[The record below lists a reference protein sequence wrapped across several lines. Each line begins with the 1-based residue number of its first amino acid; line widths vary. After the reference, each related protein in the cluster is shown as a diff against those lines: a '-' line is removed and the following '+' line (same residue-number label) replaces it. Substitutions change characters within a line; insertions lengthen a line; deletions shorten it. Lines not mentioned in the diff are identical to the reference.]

1 MSMMLTT
8 LLFWL
13 VPTLFMVCF
22 AGLTFVLMRGLAAGA
37 EAYSGEYSADTAR
50 QFEDI
55 FLFVPPRR
63 IAEIGWMCSAAA
75 FALVFF
81 LTGSL
86 TDRRGFGVGLV
97 LGALAAAGMLQM
109 PRLLLVTLRRRRLRK
124 FNLQLVDTLVSMSNA
139 LKAGFSIMQSFETVT
154 RDGENP
160 IAQEFGLFLQQTRV
174 GVSFSEAMANMERR
188 VGSDDLTLVVLA
200 IETARQTGGNLTE
213 IFEQISATIR
223 ERMRIENRIRTLTA
237 QGRLQGIVV
246 GSMPLLI
253 AGVLTVLDP
262 DMMLPFLHSVPGAAI
277 IALVI
282 VMIACGG
289 VIIRKIIAI
298 DV

>member
-1 MSMMLTT
+1 MNTVVAT
-8 LLFWL
+8 VLFWL
-13 VPTLFMVCF
+13 IPTLFMVCF
-22 AGLTFVLMRGLAAGA
+22 AGLAFVLMRALSAGA
-37 EAYSGEYSADTAR
+37 DAYSGEYSADTAR

-63 IAEIGWMCSAAA
+63 IAEIGWMCSAAS
-75 FALVFF
+75 FAIVFL

-86 TDRRGFGVGLV
+86 TEKRGFIVGLA
-97 LGALAAAGMLQM
+97 LGTLVAVAMLQM
-109 PRLLLVTLRRRRLRK
+109 PRLLVRMLRRRRLRK

-139 LKAGFSIMQSFETVT
+139 LKAGFSIMQTFETVT

-174 GVSFSEAMANMERR
+174 GVSFSDALSKMEQR
-188 VGSDDLTLVVLA
+188 VGSEDLTLVVLA

-223 ERMRIENRIRTLTA
+223 ERMRIENRVRTLTA

-246 GSMPLLI
+246 GAMPLFIGAALTLI
-253 AGVLTVLDP
+253 DP
-262 DMMLPFLHSVPGAAI
+262 GLMLPFLHSLAGIVVV
-277 IALVI
+277 ALVI
-282 VMIACGG
+282 LLVACGG
-289 VIIRKIIAI
+289 LVIRKIINI
-298 DV
+298 DI